1 MAVLRRHRWPGNVR
15 ELENVI
21 ERALVLGAGTVITLE
36 DLPDGLREQP
46 LIEREPRRQASAWPT
61 SSANTSIG
69 PFAPLPATRP
79 RPRECS
85 ASIERRSTGS

>member
-1 MAVLRRHRWPGNVR
+1 MR

-46 LIEREPRRQASAWPT
+46 VVEMRAPPEASAWPT

-69 PFAPLPATRP
+69 PFVPWQATRP
-79 RPRECS
+79 RPRECL